1 MTRNLCIVLGDQLS
15 QNITSLKNLRKE
27 DDKILMMEVVNEA
40 TYVNHHKKKLIL
52 IFSAMRHF
60 AEDLKKQGYTVIYS
74 KINNSSNTFTEE
86 LVKQCK
92 NTKPK
97 KIVITHPGE
106 YRVLQE
112 IKKWKKIVKIPVS
125 IVEDERFFC
134 NINEFEKWAASKKEL
149 KMETFY
155 QMMRKKYNILIDEN
169 GKPQG
174 GKWNY
179 DIKNRKR
186 LPKNYP
192 SIPKPLE
199 HKPDNITKQVIEDV
213 KVKFPKHFG
222 NLESFWFGTTHQD
235 AIKSLNEFIE
245 NRLELFGP
253 YEDAMAQNEKFL
265 YHSVLSINLNIG
277 LLEPKQVIDKV
288 LQKKNIPVES
298 VEGFVRQILGWREY
312 IRGIYWLTMPK
323 YSETNYFNAKNN
335 LPEFYW
341 TGKTD
346 MNCMKN
352 CLNQTMQDAYAH
364 HIQRLMI
371 TGNFSLIAGIN
382 PKQVCDWY
390 LSVYADAF
398 EWVELPNTHGMT
410 LYADGGIVG
419 TKPYA
424 ASGNYINKMSDY
436 CKDCK
441 YDVKKKE
448 GEDACP
454 FNYLYWNFFLTNK
467 KKLENNPRLWTVFS
481 NIKKMSKVKKK
492 QIQNDSKNF
501 LTQITKT

>member
-1 MTRNLCIVLGDQLS
+1 MI
-15 QNITSLKNLRKE
+15 
-27 DDKILMMEVVNEA
+27 DK
-40 TYVNHHKKKLIL
+40 
-52 IFSAMRHF
+52 
-60 AEDLKKQGYTVIYS
+60 
-74 KINNSSNTFTEE
+74 
-86 LVKQCK
+86 
-92 NTKPK
+92 
-97 KIVITHPGE
+97 
-106 YRVLQE
+106 
-112 IKKWKKIVKIPVS
+112 
-125 IVEDERFFC
+125 
-134 NINEFEKWAASKKEL
+134 
-149 KMETFY
+149 
-155 QMMRKKYNILIDEN
+155 N

-186 LPKNYP
+186 LPKSYP
-192 SIPKPLE
+192 NIPKPLE
-199 HKPDNITKQVIEDV
+199 HEPDKITKQVINDV
-213 KVKFPKHFG
+213 KKEFPKHFG
-222 NLESFWFGTTHQD
+222 NLEPFWFGTTHQD
-235 AIKSLNEFIE
+235 ATKSLNEFIK

-253 YEDAMAQNEKFL
+253 YEDAMAQDEKFL
-265 YHSVLSINLNIG
+265 YHSVLSMYLNIG
-277 LLEPKQVIDKV
+277 LLEPKQVINKV
-288 LQKKNIPVES
+288 LQKKDISVES

-312 IRGIYWLTMPK
+312 IRGIYWHTMPK

-352 CLNQTMQDAYAH
+352 CLNQTIQDAYAH

-390 LSVYADAF
+390 LSVYADAY

-436 CKDCK
+436 CRECK

-448 GEDACP
+448 GKDACP

-467 KKLENNPRLWTVFS
+467 NKLENNPRLWTVFS
-481 NIKKMSKVKKK
+481 NIKKMSKEKKK

-501 LTQITKT
+501 LIQITKT

>member
-1 MTRNLCIVLGDQLS
+1 
-15 QNITSLKNLRKE
+15 
-27 DDKILMMEVVNEA
+27 
-40 TYVNHHKKKLIL
+40 
-52 IFSAMRHF
+52 
-60 AEDLKKQGYTVIYS
+60 
-74 KINNSSNTFTEE
+74 
-86 LVKQCK
+86 
-92 NTKPK
+92 
-97 KIVITHPGE
+97 
-106 YRVLQE
+106 
-112 IKKWKKIVKIPVS
+112 
-125 IVEDERFFC
+125 
-134 NINEFEKWAASKKEL
+134 
-149 KMETFY
+149 
-155 QMMRKKYNILIDEN
+155 
-169 GKPQG
+169 
-174 GKWNY
+174 
-179 DIKNRKR
+179 
-186 LPKNYP
+186 
-192 SIPKPLE
+192 
-199 HKPDNITKQVIEDV
+199 
-213 KVKFPKHFG
+213 
-222 NLESFWFGTTHQD
+222 
-235 AIKSLNEFIE
+235 
-245 NRLELFGP
+245 
-253 YEDAMAQNEKFL
+253 
-265 YHSVLSINLNIG
+265 

-346 MNCMKN
+346 MNCIKN
-352 CLNQTMQDAYAH
+352 CVNQTIQDAYAH

-448 GEDACP
+448 GKDACP
-454 FNYLYWNFFLTNK
+454 FNYLYWNFFLTNT

-481 NIKKMSKVKKK
+481 NIKKMSKEKKK

-501 LTQITKT
+501 LIQITKT

>member
-97 KIVITHPGE
+97 KIVIAHPGE

-235 AIKSLNEFIE
+235 ATKSLNEFIE

-312 IRGIYWLTMPK
+312 IRGIYWC
-323 YSETNYFNAKNN
+323 NN
-335 LPEFYW
+335 IRCRFM
-341 TGKTD
+341 G
-346 MNCMKN
+346 
-352 CLNQTMQDAYAH
+352 
-364 HIQRLMI
+364 
-371 TGNFSLIAGIN
+371 
-382 PKQVCDWY
+382 
-390 LSVYADAF
+390 
-398 EWVELPNTHGMT
+398 
-410 LYADGGIVG
+410 
-419 TKPYA
+419 
-424 ASGNYINKMSDY
+424 
-436 CKDCK
+436 
-441 YDVKKKE
+441 
-448 GEDACP
+448 
-454 FNYLYWNFFLTNK
+454 
-467 KKLENNPRLWTVFS
+467 
-481 NIKKMSKVKKK
+481 
-492 QIQNDSKNF
+492 
-501 LTQITKT
+501 

>member
-15 QNITSLKNLRKE
+15 QNITSLKNFRPE
-27 DDKILMMEVVNEA
+27 QDKILMMEVVNEA

-60 AEDLKKQGYTVIYS
+60 AESLKKQEYTVIYS

-86 LVKQCK
+86 LVKHCK
-92 NTKPK
+92 NTKPQ

-112 IKKWKKIVKIPVS
+112 IEKWKKILKIPIS
-125 IVEDERFFC
+125 IVDDDRFFC
-134 NINEFEKWAASKKEL
+134 NINEFQKWAADKKEL
-149 KMETFY
+149 KMESFY

-174 GKWNY
+174 GRWNY

-192 SIPKPLE
+192 IIPKPLK
-199 HKPDNITKQVIEDV
+199 HKPDKITEQVINDV
-213 KVKFPKHFG
+213 KKKFPKHFG
-222 NLESFWFGTTHQD
+222 NLESFWFGTTNQE
-235 AIKSLNEFIE
+235 ATKSLIEFIK

-253 YEDAMAQNEKFL
+253 YEDAMAQDEKFL
-265 YHSVLSINLNIG
+265 YHSVLSIYLNIG
-277 LLEPKQVIDKV
+277 LLEPKQVINKI
-288 LQKKNIPVES
+288 LQKKNVSVES

-346 MNCMKN
+346 MNCVKN
-352 CLNQTMQDAYAH
+352 CVNQTIQDAYAH

-371 TGNFSLIAGIN
+371 TGNFSLIAGID
-382 PKQVCDWY
+382 PQQVCDWY

-448 GEDACP
+448 GKDACP

-481 NIKKMSKVKKK
+481 NIKKMSKEKKN
-492 QIQNDSKNF
+492 QIRNDSKNF
-501 LTQITKT
+501 LIQITKT